1 MFCSKSLYA
10 FCWFLSDNVVEIL
23 TSIIAMLLT
32 TNVNAA
38 LTIQLFSQM
47 FHFIN
52 VWLFNRLVRDRQLC
66 TREWG
71 RKLRHR
77 LSRIE
82 VWSEKQGL
90 ELAAEC
96 HLGRIIQVC
105 RMIVKCSDIQMNRI
119 NLGKENLGLYTI
131 HTVDGLNCPLVDLKL
146 QLLFM
151 SMAVRGQQKV
161 SYKYSDYAYHF
172 CEVLTRCNIKS

>member
-1 MFCSKSLYA
+1 MCLLQLFCKSTCKKTDSYLPAADCMMISLMFCSKSWYALY
-10 FCWFLSDNVVEIL
+10 WFLSDNVVEIL

-71 RKLRHR
+71 RRLRHR

-105 RMIVKCSDIQMNRI
+105 RMIIKCSDIQMN
-119 NLGKENLGLYTI
+119 
-131 HTVDGLNCPLVDLKL
+131 
-146 QLLFM
+146 M
-151 SMAVRGQQKV
+151 SQCRKIKFRTLHH
-161 SYKYSDYAYHF
+161 SYCK
-172 CEVLTRCNIKS
+172 

>member
-1 MFCSKSLYA
+1 MINVQCFYSKESSYT
-10 FCWFLSDNVVEIL
+10 FCWFPSDNVVEIL
-23 TSIIAMLLT
+23 TSIIQMLLT

-52 VWLFNRLVRDRQLC
+52 VWLFNRLIRDRQLC

-71 RKLRHR
+71 RRLHHR

-105 RMIVKCSDIQMNRI
+105 GAMM
-119 NLGKENLGLYTI
+119 L
-131 HTVDGLNCPLVDLKL
+131 
-146 QLLFM
+146 
-151 SMAVRGQQKV
+151 
-161 SYKYSDYAYHF
+161 
-172 CEVLTRCNIKS
+172 